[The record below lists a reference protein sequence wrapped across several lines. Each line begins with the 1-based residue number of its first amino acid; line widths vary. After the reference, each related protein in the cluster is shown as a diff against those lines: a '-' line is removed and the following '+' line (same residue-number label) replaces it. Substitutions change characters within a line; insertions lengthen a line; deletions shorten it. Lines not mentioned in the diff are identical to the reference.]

1 MHGCPATP
9 RVLLSLMLLHVMPLL
24 EVAAASCS
32 QAIEVQDMCV
42 WCWVEFGSGGRGWQK
57 GQGGEVAVV
66 SVERDMV
73 HLVFASAITPRWH
86 SAVQGMVVR
95 NQEPIPPPTTT
106 TTHHN
111 TPQPSHLCHKLCC
124 GHRPDPK
131 QARQTSRP
139 HPKIS
144 TAQSFCR
151 DCLPAQAPDA
161 SQILWR
167 LKRLT
172 KCDNHACVERHQAV
186 SRECGQLQQGQGE
199 DGARTA
205 GDERAQWLRNRP
217 GSLGGARRACASTA
231 GSW

>member
-1 MHGCPATP
+1 
-9 RVLLSLMLLHVMPLL
+9 
-24 EVAAASCS
+24 
-32 QAIEVQDMCV
+32 
-42 WCWVEFGSGGRGWQK
+42 
-57 GQGGEVAVV
+57 
-66 SVERDMV
+66 MV

-86 SAVQGMVVR
+86 SAVQGTVVR

-111 TPQPSHLCHKLCC
+111 PPQPSHLCHKLCC

-172 KCDNHACVERHQAV
+172 KSDNHACVERHQAV

-205 GDERAQWLRNRP
+205 GDERAQRLRNRP

-231 GSW
+231 GSGSCTQQSHSHNSECLLSALCTSRLGTRHRLKRSRTASGLRSTAAS